1 MKPSEL
7 ERIYDTHAAGLF
19 RYLWGFTHQ
28 EADARDLLQEVFI
41 KLARNGLGAKVRE
54 ERAYLYRLT
63 HNLAVDWMR
72 RAQARRDAVG
82 RMLREPGGASGSL
95 LHEDRGLVDD
105 ALAAAMDALPDDQR
119 SVVHLKLVEGLTF
132 EEISRAQ
139 GIPLNTA
146 ASRYRYA
153 LDKLRSCLRP
163 LYKELS

>member
-1 MKPSEL
+1 
-7 ERIYDTHAAGLF
+7 
-19 RYLWGFTHQ
+19 
-28 EADARDLLQEVFI
+28 
-41 KLARNGLGAKVRE
+41 RE
-54 ERAYLYRLT
+54 S
-63 HNLAVDWMR
+63 
-72 RAQARRDAVG
+72 
-82 RMLREPGGASGSL
+82 GGASGSL
-95 LHEDRGLVDD
+95 PPEDQGLVED
-105 ALAAAMDALPDDQR
+105 ALAKAMEALPDDQR